1 VGDTLRMALRI
12 PTNLSLPEDLV
23 AEVDAVAGRRGR
35 SAFVEQAIR
44 DRLKRE
50 RLRQAMNRAAGA
62 WSAEEYPEFASRD
75 AVIEWVRERR
85 TESTGRRAPLKRRR

>member
-1 VGDTLRMALRI
+1 MTLRI

-44 DRLKRE
+44 DRLRRE
-50 RLRQAMNRAAGA
+50 RLRGALTESAGA
-62 WSAEEYPEFASRD
+62 WSGPDYPEFATSE
-75 AVIEWVRERR
+75 AVVRWVQERR
-85 TESTGRRAPLKRRR
+85 REPTQSTGHGKRVPKT